1 MALWGLFGGWVGL
14 GVGVVLVGLLGK
26 CLLEAVNYIEH
37 YGLTREAKTTVQPH
51 HSWNSASIA
60 SQYLLFNLSRHS
72 DHHANGLKP
81 YQTLDSS
88 EGAANA
94 ASWLPD
100 HDPIRDAAAAIFQEM
115 RAPLA
120 RWDMA
125 YG

>member
-1 MALWGLFGGWVGL
+1 MFCVALWGLFGGWVGL
-14 GVGVVLVGLLGK
+14 GVGVLVGLLGK

-88 EGAANA
+88 RRCQRC
-94 ASWLPD
+94 L
-100 HDPIRDAAAAIFQEM
+100 
-115 RAPLA
+115 
-120 RWDMA
+120 MA
-125 YG
+125 T